1 MKNILKNIALG
12 AIVLTASAACA
23 DMLDTAPS
31 NQISSGNM
39 WTTPELAQ
47 KGMNGIYETFYN
59 RKQSNGTQVRSE
71 NLDGLNKY
79 GIEALGFCTD
89 YYANNYPIQLLYSEA
104 KRGKFSLSVQ

>member
-47 KGMNGIYETFYN
+47 KRLE
-59 RKQSNGTQVRSE
+59 E
-71 NLDGLNKY
+71 
-79 GIEALGFCTD
+79 EA
-89 YYANNYPIQLLYSEA
+89 AAESAE
-104 KRGKFSLSVQ
+104 